1 MSLTRPHLKMSK
13 SHVDP
18 KSRIMI
24 TDSREKIERKIKS
37 ALTDSVSGISYDP
50 TGRPGVSNLLE
61 ILFHLQHDHDQASPQ
76 DLAKHYETLTMKAFK
91 ECVSECIDRHLTGI
105 RDAFYSLVNGSDRKR
120 LDEAMMLGTSKA
132 NESAQK
138 TMDSVRNAIGL

>member
-1 MSLTRPHLKMSK
+1 MSK
-13 SHVDP
+13 SHTDP

-24 TDSREKIERKIKS
+24 TDSREEIERKVKS

-61 ILFHLQHDHDQASPQ
+61 ILFHLQDDHDQASPQ
-76 DLAKHYETLTMKAFK
+76 ELAKIYEALSMRAFK
-91 ECVSECIDRHLTGI
+91 EQVSGCIEHHLRGI
-105 RDAFYSLVNGSDRKR
+105 RDAFASLVRGSDRKR
-120 LDEAMMLGTSKA
+120 LDEAMMLGTNKA
-132 NESAQK
+132 NQSAQQ